1 MARKRFGT
9 EVVEQSEPLPG
20 RIDDPQRLEER
31 GEALLESVDGEA
43 GLRILRSMADR

>member
-1 MARKRFGT
+1 MRHRAFNLQPDAR
-9 EVVEQSEPLPG
+9 EL
-20 RIDDPQRLEER
+20 LEFER